1 MRLILTLSF
10 LWSAFFTGSA
20 VRGFADSLQ
29 LSSFAVF
36 VEFVSFQ
43 SQTSSLARSLPTSH
57 SPTAAAVRWDRTT
70 EMGPEG
76 QHSRLRG
83 WKRPQE

>member
-29 LSSFAVF
+29 LFSFAV
-36 VEFVSFQ
+36 FVSFQ